1 MLNDLLLGSL
11 ISASMD
17 YLPSSVLW
25 QFNFIFKYM
34 LTTFFSSLNPSY
46 TAILCAYKY
55 QDHLLNYCYLVGS
68 YLGLYDPLYGG

>member
-55 QDHLLNYCYLVGS
+55 QDHLLKLLLFGRELFGLV
-68 YLGLYDPLYGG
+68 